1 MEALIL
7 TDFLP
12 PFSEPEISLPQV
24 FPIRN
29 DFGQDIIQMFIDIAQ
44 VLGRSGLNPFDISE
58 NTDISERCCYGL
70 KAEN

>member
-44 VLGRSGLNPFDISE
+44 ILGKIG
-58 NTDISERCCYGL
+58 
-70 KAEN
+70 A